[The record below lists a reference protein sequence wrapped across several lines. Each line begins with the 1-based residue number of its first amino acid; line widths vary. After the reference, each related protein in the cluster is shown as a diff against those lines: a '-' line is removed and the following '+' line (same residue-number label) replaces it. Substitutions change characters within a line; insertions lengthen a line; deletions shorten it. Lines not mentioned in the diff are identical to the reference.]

1 MVASHDLAALALSF
15 AFILAIVAAAFLLY
29 RYAHL
34 GAEVVRIEHVMS
46 HVTLT
51 LAVHKAEENELP
63 PKAFAVPASRLADG
77 PLPAPIKKLL
87 STLLFEPQ
95 LF

>member
-34 GAEVVRIEHVMS
+34 GAEVVRKLIHIGVS
-46 HVTLT
+46 NWVFILVFCFSDPRVA
-51 LAVHKAEENELP
+51 LAG
-63 PKAFAVPASRLADG
+63 PAA
-77 PLPAPIKKLL
+77 
-87 STLLFEPQ
+87 
-95 LF
+95 